1 MIKVN
6 KSLYIYKK
14 RINRYNKYMSNLEK
28 LLRNFADFVGIT
40 MGQKVDNSYKNSA
53 PLWSVIGVAFIG
65 IITLVLLAIAV
76 WAYFIA

>member
-1 MIKVN
+1 
-6 KSLYIYKK
+6 
-14 RINRYNKYMSNLEK
+14 MSNLEK